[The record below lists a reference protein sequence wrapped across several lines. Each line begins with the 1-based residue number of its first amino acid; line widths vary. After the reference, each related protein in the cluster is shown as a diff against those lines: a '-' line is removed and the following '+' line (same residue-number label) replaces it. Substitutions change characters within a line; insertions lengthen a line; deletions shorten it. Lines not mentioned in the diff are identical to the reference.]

1 MIEPWACE
9 RSDGKKAAKVMK
21 AGMKRWK
28 AEKAFVFVAWQ
39 FVSNGAR
46 KVTSAERLD

>member
-1 MIEPWACE
+1 
-9 RSDGKKAAKVMK
+9 MK

>member
-1 MIEPWACE
+1 MGLWTKWWQKGRKSNEGRKDKME
-9 RSDGKKAAKVMK
+9 S
-21 AGMKRWK
+21 WK
-28 AEKAFVFVAWQ
+28 GIFFVAWQ